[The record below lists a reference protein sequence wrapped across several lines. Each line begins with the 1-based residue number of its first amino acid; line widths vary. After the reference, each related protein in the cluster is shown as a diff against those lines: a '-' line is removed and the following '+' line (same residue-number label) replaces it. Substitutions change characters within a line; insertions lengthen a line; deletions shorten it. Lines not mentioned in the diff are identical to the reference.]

1 VKRIVVLSAGLRQP
15 SSTRLLA
22 DRIADAAVKEL
33 QELGDK
39 AEVETLELREH
50 AREALNHLLVGF
62 PSPEF
67 TEVLDRVSGA
77 DALILVTPTFGATY
91 SSLVKLFVDVLDEE
105 ALTGKPVLIAAS
117 GGTGRHSLMLDHAV
131 RPMLTYLHAVVMPT
145 GVFAAPEDWGSGNT
159 AEGNL
164 RQRID
169 RAAGELAAEVSRRA
183 PAKAFDPF
191 ADAPDFDALIARN
204 LGEPFTSAK

>member
-1 VKRIVVLSAGLRQP
+1 MRRVVVLSAGLRQP

-22 DRIADAAVKEL
+22 DRIAEATVREL
-33 QELGDK
+33 EDLGDK
-39 AEVETLELREH
+39 AEVETLELRDH

-67 TEVLDRVSGA
+67 GEVLERVSGA
-77 DALILVTPTFGATY
+77 DALILVTPTFGASY
-91 SSLVKLFVDVLDEE
+91 SSLVKLLVDVLDEE
-105 ALTGKPVLIAAS
+105 ALIGKPVLIAAS

-169 RAAGELAAEVSRRA
+169 RAAGELAAEVNRRA
-183 PAKAFDPF
+183 PATAFDPF
-191 ADAPDFDALIARN
+191 ADAPDFDALITRN
-204 LGEPFTSAK
+204 LGQ